1 VGGGI
6 VPEVDAAIPVARVT
20 PEGAVEPLGT
30 WHDRTRT
37 LVLERPGF
45 PFLRPGTHT
54 FESRL
59 PWVFS
64 DMSPSGFLGA
74 RFSRAFPELGLPE
87 RTRDWSNEHVLAAI
101 SHRGEDLNGN
111 LLIGEESIRRF
122 TDTFAPE
129 IRGGTRKRSDYGQ
142 VVEDFLAQHA
152 TGSSSWLGGERP
164 KLLLHSV
171 GTLNQTDCLLKFTP
185 PLTTELGVRWRD
197 LLCFEALA
205 SQVLAASGIDSVGAH
220 PATFQVLDD
229 GRRAGLLLRRFD
241 RIGLLGRSGAA
252 TLYSLALSRG
262 EFELSA
268 PAVMRSLARE
278 GLVPSADADTVERVH
293 AFSHAIGNTDAH
305 LGNYA
310 LRFDDEG
317 RARLAPIYDVTAM
330 VFAPVADELPDT
342 RVHPRPSAVPSFV
355 EPLVSALIERVRHDD
370 RLSADF
376 RTKWLRYVGA

>member
-1 VGGGI
+1 
-6 VPEVDAAIPVARVT
+6 VDAAIPFARVT

-37 LVLERPGF
+37 LVLDRPGF
-45 PFLRPGTHT
+45 PLLRPGTHP

-64 DMSPSGFLGA
+64 DMSPAGFIGA
-74 RFSRAFPELGLPE
+74 RFSRTFPELRLPE
-87 RTRDWSNEHVLAAI
+87 RTRDWSDEHALAAI
-101 SHRGEDLNGN
+101 SRRGEDLSGN
-111 LLIGEESIRRF
+111 LLVGEESIRRF
-122 TDTFAPE
+122 TEAFSRE
-129 IRGGTRKRSDYGQ
+129 IRSGTRKRSDYEQ
-142 VVEDFLAQHA
+142 VVEDFLVAHG
-152 TGSSSWLGGERP
+152 TGSSSSLGGERP

-171 GTLNQTDCLLKFTP
+171 GALNPTDCLLKFTP

-220 PATFQVLDD
+220 PETFQVFNG
-229 GRRAGLLLRRFD
+229 GRRAGLLMRRFD

-252 TLYSLALSRG
+252 TLYYLALSRG

-268 PAVMRSLARE
+268 PAVMRSLVRE
-278 GLVPSADADTVERVH
+278 GLVPSTDADTVERVH
-293 AFSHAIGNTDAH
+293 AFSRAIGNTDAH

-342 RVHPRPSAVPSFV
+342 RVHPRTSPISSSV
-355 EPLVSALIERVRHDD
+355 EPLMSALVERVRHED

-376 RTKWLRYVGA
+376 VAKWLRYVGA